1 MSLFSDFKKYRD
13 QFGLNGLNTDGTKG
27 FSTQNGALFT
37 LEYLLCLINDPNTP
51 QNDKT
56 NEINRLKQVYLML
69 EKFPGVS
76 SRVPGGTE
84 FDSMDNAGAMLSFSA
99 LFDDSN
105 YAERSYDH
113 GNDVMCDGIDQTQD
127 PDNSNKY
134 YWLANALNF
143 WRKPKFFWN
152 CNYPT
157 KFCFNGWHGRS
168 PGFTAYL
175 KMAAGKWV
183 GPFGQLC
190 VLVGQFWGCFK
201 DPSDTDARKLPYCNW
216 QFLKHRGFIWGLL
229 YKLWCWRLMKQYPN
243 GMRDVY
249 SLYYQD
255 PNHPLRIYSKPFE
268 P

>member
-13 QFGLNGLNTDGTKG
+13 EFGLTGLNTDGTKG

-37 LEYLLCLINDPNTP
+37 LEYLLCLLNDPTTSKR
-51 QNDKT
+51 DKE
-56 NEINRLKQVYLML
+56 NELHRLKQVYLML

-76 SRVPGGTE
+76 ARKPGDSE
-84 FDSMDNAGAMLSFSA
+84 FDSMDNAGAMLTFSA

-113 GNDVMCDGIDQTQD
+113 GNDVMCDGIDETQD
-127 PDNSNKY
+127 VGNNKKW
-134 YWLANALNF
+134 YWLADALNL
-143 WRKPKFFWN
+143 WRGPKWFWN
-152 CNYPT
+152 CSNPN

-168 PGFTAYL
+168 PGFKAYL
-175 KMAAGKWV
+175 KMTSNRFV
-183 GPFGQLC
+183 GPWGQFC
-190 VLVGQFWGCFK
+190 ILVGQFLGCFK
-201 DPSDTDARKLPYCNW
+201 KTTDTDARKLPYCNW
-216 QFLKHRGFIWGLL
+216 QYLKKRNFIWNLF
-229 YKLWCWRLMKQYPN
+229 YKLWCKILMWQYPN

-249 SLYYQD
+249 SIYFKD